1 MTRIMTPTALRF
13 NYDNACNDY
22 LKAFCEQYGLDYDNN
37 GNKMWVGCEPGGLVD
52 FEDMCFGMPEI
63 TLCVDKQI
71 TWDEVL
77 EWTDY
82 NSDASYIGLDYIN
95 FQSWFM
101 GYRGTPKEKR
111 EELKAMRRNLE
122 ECIENENKKNTT
134 H

>member
-13 NYDNACNDY
+13 NYDKACNDY
-22 LKAFCEQYGLDYDNN
+22 LEAFCKQYELDYDNK

-63 TLCVDKQI
+63 TLCVDKKI

-82 NSDASYIGLDYIN
+82 NSDAAYLGLNSIN
-95 FQSWFM
+95 LQSWFM